1 MTSGQVEQYI
11 EKVSGLKSKYI
22 YSLNRN
28 LNKNNSSL
36 SESVSSIL
44 SKYYEIDMIEILN
57 IPYTNINASNNRKSL
72 RKSLKNLLKKAVDNN
87 FSYHHFYGKN
97 P

>member
-1 MTSGQVEQYI
+1 M
-11 EKVSGLKSKYI
+11 
-22 YSLNRN
+22 
-28 LNKNNSSL
+28 

-44 SKYYEIDMIEILN
+44 SRYYEIEMIEILN
-57 IPYTNINASNNRKSL
+57 IPYTDINASNNNKSL
-72 RKSLKNLLKKAVDNN
+72 KKSLKNLLKKTADTN